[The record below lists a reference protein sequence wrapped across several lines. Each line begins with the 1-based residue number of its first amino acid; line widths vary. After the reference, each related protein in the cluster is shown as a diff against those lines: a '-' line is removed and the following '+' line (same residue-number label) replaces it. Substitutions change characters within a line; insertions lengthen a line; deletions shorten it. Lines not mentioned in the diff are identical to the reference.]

1 MSYHSIIAQKLSNR
15 EWLEPLE
22 QNIPADLK
30 SERFGVWVAELREGN
45 TNKFNKAP
53 RSPKT
58 GRKIGANKPELFGTF
73 DEAMKAFRTG
83 NFTGIGL
90 LLSGTGLVGI
100 DIDDYELVFET
111 QPYIKDWLKS
121 AIDAGAYCEYSPSST
136 GLRIFLR
143 GKLPAEGRKKHNL
156 EIYDTSRFLTVT
168 GHLFNPEK
176 VGA

>member
-1 MSYHSIIAQKLSNR
+1 MTNDSIIAQKLSNR

-30 SERFGVWVAELREGN
+30 SERFGVWIAEPREGN
-45 TNKFNKAP
+45 ANKFNKAP
-53 RSPKT
+53 RSPKH
-58 GRKIGANKPELFGTF
+58 GQNISANKPELFGTF
-73 DEAMKAFRTG
+73 DEAMNTYRAG
-83 NFTGIGL
+83 GFTGVGV
-90 LLSGTGLVGI
+90 LLSGTGIVGV

-136 GLRIFLR
+136 GLRLFLR
-143 GKLPAEGRKKHNL
+143 GKLPAKGRKTHNL

-176 VGA
+176 VGS